1 MKIVCD
7 NKIPYIRETL
17 EKLADE
23 VVYLPGAEIRNEDVK
38 DADALMVR
46 TRTKCNAQ
54 LLEGTNVRFVATATI
69 GFDHIDTDYM
79 KQSGIYWT
87 NCPGCNAASVEQY
100 VRESLKCLLAD
111 GRISAKEGDNRL
123 AVIGHGHVGSRIA
136 RMAKELGF
144 CVYVYDPFLFPE
156 NGFDEVYDCNII
168 TFHTP
173 LTRNGEYPTFHMADA
188 DFFARLKRKPVIINS
203 SRGEVVDNK
212 ALVEA
217 KDNGLVS
224 ELIIDVWENEPNI
237 SLELMNRCYI
247 ATPHIAGYSANGKVN
262 ADNMVVEAFCK
273 FFGKPLPEKILPPAV
288 DYAGYNPKEDH
299 ERLTKS
305 PELFEKLRGDYPIRL
320 ETSF

>member
-23 VVYLPGAEIRNEDVK
+23 VIFLPGASICKDDVK
-38 DADALMVR
+38 DADALIVR
-46 TRTKCNAQ
+46 TRTKCNEA
-54 LLEGTNVRFVATATI
+54 LLEGTNVKFVATATI

-79 KQSGIYWT
+79 QRTGLFWT
-87 NCPGCNAASVEQY
+87 NCPGCNADSVEQY
-100 VRESLKCLLAD
+100 IRESLKCLLKA
-111 GRISAKEGDNRL
+111 GKISCEKGKNRI
-123 AVIGHGHVGSRIA
+123 AVIGHGNVGSRVS
-136 RMAKELGF
+136 RMAKSLGF
-144 CVYVYDPFLFPE
+144 KVYVYDPFLFPD
-156 NGFDEVYDCNII
+156 NDFAPVYDCNII

-173 LTRNGEYPTFHMADA
+173 LTRTGDHPTYHMADET
-188 DFFARLKRKPVIINS
+188 FFNMLKHKPVIINS

-217 KDNGLVS
+217 YDKNLVS
-224 ELIIDVWENEPNI
+224 KLIIDVWENEPNI
-237 SLELMNRCYI
+237 SLELMDRCFI

-273 FFGKPLPEKILPPAV
+273 FFGKPIPEKILPPAV
-288 DYAGYNPKEDH
+288 DYPGYNPLEDH
-299 ERLTKS
+299 ERLTKN

-320 ETSF
+320 E

>member
-23 VVYLPGAEIRNEDVK
+23 VIFLPGASISKDDVQ
-38 DADALMVR
+38 DADALIVR
-46 TRTKCNAQ
+46 TRTKCNEA
-54 LLEGTNVRFVATATI
+54 LLEGTKVKFVATATI

-79 KQSGIYWT
+79 QRAGLFWT
-87 NCPGCNAASVEQY
+87 NCPGCNADSVEQY
-100 VRESLKCLLAD
+100 VRESLKSLL
-111 GRISAKEGDNRL
+111 SAGKICKEEGKNKI
-123 AVIGHGHVGSRIA
+123 AVVGHGNVGSRVA
-136 RMAKELGF
+136 RMAKEQGF
-144 CVYVYDPFLFPE
+144 EVYVYDPFLFPE
-156 NGFDEVYDCNII
+156 NDFEPIYDCNII

-173 LTRNGEYPTFHMADA
+173 LTKTGEHPTYHLADET
-188 DFFARLKRKPVIINS
+188 FFNMLKHKPVIINS

-212 ALVEA
+212 ALVKA
-217 KDNGLVS
+217 YDKNLVS

-237 SLELMNRCYI
+237 SIELMKRCFI

-273 FFGKPLPEKILPPAV
+273 FFGKPIPERILPPSV
-288 DYAGYNPKEDH
+288 EYAGYNPLEDH
-299 ERLTKS
+299 ERLTKN

-320 ETSF
+320 E